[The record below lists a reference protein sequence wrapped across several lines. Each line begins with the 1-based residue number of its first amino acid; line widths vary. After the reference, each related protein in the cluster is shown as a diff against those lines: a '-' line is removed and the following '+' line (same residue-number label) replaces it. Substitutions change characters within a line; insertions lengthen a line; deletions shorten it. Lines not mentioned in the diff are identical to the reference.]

1 MLWPIRCARQL
12 EEEGEGKINEEGI
25 FRESILESTRV
36 WSTTVLMVIQTVCAC
51 DPQTCVRHSKV
62 KHYCANFS
70 WECIMSFRWLSF
82 NLK

>member
-36 WSTTVLMVIQTVCAC
+36 WSMTVLVVIETMCAC
-51 DPQTCVRHSKV
+51 DPQTCVHHRKV
-62 KHYCANFS
+62 KHHCANFN